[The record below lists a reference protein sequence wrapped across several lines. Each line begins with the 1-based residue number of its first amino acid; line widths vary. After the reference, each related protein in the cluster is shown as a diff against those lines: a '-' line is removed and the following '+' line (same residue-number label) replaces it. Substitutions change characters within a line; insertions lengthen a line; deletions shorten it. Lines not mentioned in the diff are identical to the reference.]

1 MGWVI
6 RAGRRLYGSLMTLKT
21 IEKLSCHDPFRSS
34 RSFISSPICHTFK
47 SGAFASHV
55 VQVFPRQPQ
64 VTLSSTSQK
73 HFQAS
78 TLSSPTLKIAE
89 DGCNRVA
96 GWPWASLTGAQPH
109 PPMWKSR
116 NPSQARYSSSK
127 HLCASRAVCISKYP
141 TSSSPLQLI
150 GMTLGVTPFY

>member
-109 PPMWKSR
+109 PLCGKAEIPPKPGTPA
-116 NPSQARYSSSK
+116 PSICVHPELFASPSTLQAALLYS
-127 HLCASRAVCISKYP
+127 
-141 TSSSPLQLI
+141 
-150 GMTLGVTPFY
+150 